1 MELKL
6 AGRTALITGASKGI
20 GLGIARR
27 FAAEGC
33 HLVLTAR
40 SQAALEVAAASLRT
54 AGAASVRTL
63 ALDLAEAAPRDA
75 LVAAAPDIDI
85 LVNNAGAIPGGGIL
99 DIDDTVW
106 RRSWELKVFGY
117 INLTRAYF
125 RLMSARRRGVIINIV
140 GSGGERLDAGY
151 IAGSTGNAALMAF
164 SRALGAVSINA
175 GVRVIAINPGPV
187 ETDRIITLSK
197 DRARRDLGDESRW
210 REAFAKLP
218 YGRPAAV
225 DEIAPMAV
233 FLASDLANYISGT
246 VVTID
251 GGIGNRP

>member
-33 HLVLTAR
+33 NLVLTAR
-40 SQAALEVAAASLRT
+40 SQAALDAAAASLRT

-63 ALDLAEAAPRDA
+63 ALDLAEAASQDA

-85 LVNNAGAIPGGGIL
+85 LVNNAGAIPGGGVL
-99 DIDDTVW
+99 DVDDATW

-140 GSGGERLDAGY
+140 GLGGERLDAGY

-164 SRALGAVSINA
+164 SRALGAVSIGA

-187 ETDRIITLSK
+187 ETDRIITLSN
-197 DRARRDLGDESRW
+197 DCARRAFGDEGCW